1 MLGYIEPM
9 DYFLWPWTIL
19 ILPLPWVVRFFAR
32 RFRPAKASYILD
44 ALYVPFF
51 DRIAGL
57 AKTRQPISLISKNI
71 CLITAWCLLVIAGMR
86 PFRYETDMP
95 NHHEARNI
103 MLAIDLS
110 GSMAQQDFHVNGTPV
125 TRIQV
130 VKDVVQ
136 DFVNRRGGD
145 RLGLVIFGSSAHTLA
160 PLSSDMKT
168 LEDLFQ
174 DVDLGIAGEKTAIGD
189 ALALAVQDTAKVPEG
204 KKAIILLS
212 DGFNNAG
219 AVSIPQAISLAKKQ
233 GIIVYTVGIGTTQR
247 KIKNVWDLFGS
258 GNYSW
263 DEKTLRQI
271 AEGTDGH
278 YFYAET
284 TEDLQGVYRK
294 IDRMETTS
302 VEGISIRPRRDLF
315 YYPAAAALLFWFL
328 AQRRRRSK

>member
-1 MLGYIEPM
+1 M
-9 DYFLWPWTIL
+9 DYFLWPWTAL
-19 ILPLPWVVRFFAR
+19 ILPLPWVVRFFSR
-32 RFRPAKASYILD
+32 RFKPAKVSYILD

-51 DRIAGL
+51 DRIAGI
-57 AKTRQPISLISKNI
+57 ARKRQPISMIGKNL
-71 CLITAWCLLVIAGMR
+71 CLIAAWILLVLAGMR
-86 PFRYETDMP
+86 PARYETDLP
-95 NHHEARNI
+95 NQHEARNI

-110 GSMAQQDFHVNGTPV
+110 GSMAQQDFEINGIPV

-136 DFVNRRGGD
+136 DFVARRGGD
-145 RLGLVIFGSSAHTLA
+145 RLGLVIFGDSAHTLA

-168 LEDLFQ
+168 LEDLFH

-212 DGFNNAG
+212 DGFSNAG
-219 AVSIPQAISLAKKQ
+219 AVTIPQAISLAQKQ
-233 GIIVYTVGIGTTQR
+233 KIVVYTVGIGTTQR
-247 KIKNVWDLFGS
+247 KIKNIWGLFGS

-271 AEGTDGH
+271 AQGTGGH
-278 YFYAET
+278 YFYAKT
-284 TEDLQGVYRK
+284 TEDLKDVYHK
-294 IDRMETTS
+294 IDMMETTS
-302 VEGISIRPRRDLF
+302 VEGISIRPLRDLF